1 MPVERR
7 CPIVLGVNYESEGR
21 WRGKQR
27 TLSGVD
33 EKGGAESAAAK
44 LTVDGQTADAHG
56 WNERISRQPL
66 DHGGRKLG
74 SRNAAR
80 SESVIRSDA
89 TGDVLDSNEAVSD
102 SAADVLGHLGLEIPV
117 ESRLIAIEYGAI
129 VRVGKRFHPEGSDHG
144 PNNLR
149 CRLAARRRAA
159 LGAGGWRM
167 ASAKRR

>member
-1 MPVERR
+1 MPVESRSAL
-7 CPIVLGVNYESEGR
+7 VLGVNDESEGR
-21 WRGKQR
+21 RGGAQR
-27 TLSGVD
+27 TLSRVH
-33 EKGGAESAAAK
+33 EKGGAESTAAK

-56 WNERISRQPL
+56 WNEWIARQPP

-80 SESVIRSDA
+80 SESVIGGDA
-89 TGDVLDSNEAVSD
+89 AGGVLYGNEAVGD
-102 SAADVLGHLGLEIPV
+102 FAADVLSHLGLEIPV
-117 ESRLIAIEYGAI
+117 ESRLPTIEYGAI
-129 VRVGKRFHPEGSDHG
+129 MRLCQHLYSERSGHE

-167 ASAKRR
+167 ASANRR